1 MTITIT
7 ITIMSTEVPRGIT
20 VSKATALSISVGV
33 FGLLSTL
40 LTATIWNLPVWV
52 LFLAWASFF
61 FVGSGWTGLLKS
73 VACNWTGIAIA
84 TATLLAVHSTTSA
97 LLLSIAVGVGSFAMV
112 QASRLQWI
120 SATPAIVFGF
130 AMTVGTIAA
139 TGHGITTPGLSHPAL
154 IAATT
159 ALVGAGFGVASEWG
173 AGLVGRVLSWRDPTA
188 AQPA

>member
-1 MTITIT
+1 
-7 ITIMSTEVPRGIT
+7 MSKV
-20 VSKATALSISVGV
+20 TALSISVGV
-33 FGLLSTL
+33 FGMLSTL
-40 LTATIWNLPVWV
+40 MTATVWHLPVWV

-61 FVGSGWTGLLKS
+61 FVGSGLSGLAKS

-84 TATLLAVHSTTSA
+84 TATLFSVQATSSA
-97 LLLSIAVGVGSFAMV
+97 LWLSVAVGVGSLAMV

-130 AMTVGTIAA
+130 AMTVGTMAA
-139 TGHGITTPGLSHPAL
+139 TGNGITTAGIGHPAL
-154 IAATT
+154 VAAVT

-173 AGLVGRVLSWRDPTA
+173 ATLIARVFGTSTTSL

>member
-1 MTITIT
+1 
-7 ITIMSTEVPRGIT
+7 MSKV
-20 VSKATALSISVGV
+20 TALSISVGV
-33 FGLLSTL
+33 FGMLSTL
-40 LTATIWNLPVWV
+40 MTATVWHLPVWV

-61 FVGSGWTGLLKS
+61 FVGSGISGLAKS

-84 TATLLAVHSTTSA
+84 TATLLSVHATSSA
-97 LLLSIAVGVGSFAMV
+97 LWLSVAVGVGSLAMV

-130 AMTVGTIAA
+130 AMTVGTMAA
-139 TGHGITTPGLSHPAL
+139 TGNGITTAGIGHPAL
-154 IAATT
+154 VAAVT

-173 AGLVGRVLSWRDPTA
+173 ATLIARVFGTSTTSL

>member
-1 MTITIT
+1 
-7 ITIMSTEVPRGIT
+7 MSKV
-20 VSKATALSISVGV
+20 TALSISVGV
-33 FGLLSTL
+33 FGMLSTL
-40 LTATIWNLPVWV
+40 MTATVWHLPVWV

-61 FVGSGWTGLLKS
+61 FVGSGVSGLAKS

-84 TATLLAVHSTTSA
+84 TATLLSVHATSSA
-97 LLLSIAVGVGSFAMV
+97 LWLSVAVGVGSLAMV

-130 AMTVGTIAA
+130 AMTVGTMAA
-139 TGHGITTPGLSHPAL
+139 TGNGITTAGIGHPAL
-154 IAATT
+154 VAAVT

-173 AGLVGRVLSWRDPTA
+173 ATLIARVFGTSTTSL